1 MGVGGA
7 AFKVRCAVRWG
18 RRHCAVPAGSGAGAA
33 GGVERERR
41 LPADPGTPSGPGFP
55 ALPAGL
61 PALSL
66 PPSAPPFTPSRAA
79 TSVKRPDLKWGA
91 VRTSGRKARRTEG
104 ARPRLSSP
112 GFWAGLSPRQACG
125 PTSGRDEGPLLR
137 SEAKLRPSARSAL
150 PAPHPNLDPTPARL
164 SCFRNPRWTPHPSRQ
179 PAWHWPDPSLDPVLF
194 SWVQSVPMLTLS
206 VPL

>member
-1 MGVGGA
+1 MPSRPA
-7 AFKVRCAVRWG
+7 RG
-18 RRHCAVPAGSGAGAA
+18 RGQRVASKESAGSQPILG
-33 GGVERERR
+33 R
-41 LPADPGTPSGPGFP
+41 LPAQASPPFP
-55 ALPAGL
+55 RGSP
-61 PALSL
+61 LSSP
-66 PPSAPPFTPSRAA
+66 PPSAPPFTPRRAA

-91 VRTSGRKARRTEG
+91 VRTSERKARRIEG

-150 PAPHPNLDPTPARL
+150 PTPHPNLDPTPACL

-179 PAWHWPDPSLDPVLF
+179 PAWHWPDPSPDPVLF